1 MIDKGDCVS
10 KIAEQ
15 VLLEAHG
22 CYDKKPFLGALGGM
36 IQQWYYVIT
45 AINQLYPDEDLH
57 EFFQK
62 TQKEPATGKKA
73 TTPKQ
78 LIMD

>member
-45 AINQLYPDEDLH
+45 AIN
-57 EFFQK
+57 
-62 TQKEPATGKKA
+62 
-73 TTPKQ
+73 
-78 LIMD
+78 